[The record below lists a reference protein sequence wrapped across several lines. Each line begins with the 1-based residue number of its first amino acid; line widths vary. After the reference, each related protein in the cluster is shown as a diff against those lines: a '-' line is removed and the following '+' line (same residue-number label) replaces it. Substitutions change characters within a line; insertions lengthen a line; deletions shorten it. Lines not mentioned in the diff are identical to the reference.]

1 MDYNFY
7 ALISRL
13 KNIDRWAL
21 MRNADRENVMEH
33 SHMVAVLAQALA
45 VIRRDVLGLPCSP
58 DRCAAAALLHDA
70 TEIFTGDMPSPVKY
84 HDEEMRRAYRKVEEG
99 AVTKLLSGL
108 PEAMRAEYE
117 GLLRDEGGV
126 RDIVKAADTLSAYI
140 KCLEELKTGNM
151 EFKSAADST
160 LLKLRRMDMPEVD
173 YFLDNFIGGFEKT
186 IDELSI

>member
-70 TEIFTGDMPSPVKY
+70 TEIFTGDMPTPVKY